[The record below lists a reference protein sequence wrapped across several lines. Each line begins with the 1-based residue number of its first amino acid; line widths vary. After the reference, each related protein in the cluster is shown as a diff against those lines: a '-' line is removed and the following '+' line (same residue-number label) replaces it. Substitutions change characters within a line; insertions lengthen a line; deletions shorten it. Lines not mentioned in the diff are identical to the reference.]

1 MEPEYEQIL
10 SSKLPEAEKL
20 ARAFLSILNQSY
32 VYAEHEIELR
42 KALGDEQGMIK
53 EQIKR
58 DTLKYSED
66 ILAFCYFRT
75 TGRKLLD
82 G

>member
-10 SSKLPEAEKL
+10 GSKLPDVEKL
-20 ARAFLSILNQSY
+20 ARAFLSILNQSI

-42 KALGDEQGMIK
+42 KALNDEQGLIK

-66 ILAFCYFRT
+66 ILAFCFYRT
-75 TGRKLLD
+75 TGRKLSD